1 MIAAYFVIEF
11 RLWQRSKKRN
21 DIKPE
26 FIISPVPQLPE
37 KRISEAQ
44 QIQLDIIAKTNFNF
58 FNGRRIAEWLKENH
72 RMWRAVLLPLDFT
85 SLRDMDDG
93 HWHADTLYIY
103 PEDGWQFKLE
113 EIMKEQ
119 FGADET
125 RWVSGAQAAD
135 MLGTT
140 EVEDKSYVILEAWWD

>member
-1 MIAAYFVIEF
+1 MTTDKKDE
-11 RLWQRSKKRN
+11 KRN
-21 DIKPE
+21 KRRDIKPE

-37 KRISEAQ
+37 KKISEAQ

-58 FNGRRIAEWLKENH
+58 FEGRKIAAWLKENH
-72 RMWRAVLLPLDFT
+72 KMWRTVFLPLDFI

-113 EIMKEQ
+113 EVMKEQ
-119 FGADET
+119 FHADE
-125 RWVSGAQAAD
+125 VSWIGGSQAAD

-140 EVEDKSYVILEAWWD
+140 EVEDQSYVIMEAWWD

>member
-1 MIAAYFVIEF
+1 MSTNKKDE
-11 RLWQRSKKRN
+11 RGKKRR
-21 DIKPE
+21 DVKME
-26 FIISPVPQLPE
+26 FVISPVPQEPV
-37 KRISEAQ
+37 KQISEAQ

-58 FNGRRIAEWLKENH
+58 FNGRKIAVWLKENH
-72 RMWRAVLLPLDFT
+72 KMWRAVLLPLNLI

-103 PEDGWQFKLE
+103 PEDGWGFKLE
-113 EIMKEQ
+113 EMMKEQ

-125 RWVSGAQAAD
+125 SWIGGDSAVA

-140 EVEDKSYVILEAWWD
+140 EVADKSYVILQAWWD